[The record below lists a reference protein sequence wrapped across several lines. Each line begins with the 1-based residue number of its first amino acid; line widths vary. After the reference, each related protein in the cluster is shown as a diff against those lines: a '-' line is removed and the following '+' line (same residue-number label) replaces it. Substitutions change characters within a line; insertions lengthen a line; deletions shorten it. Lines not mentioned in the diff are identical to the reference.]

1 MWYLNI
7 FAMVTNIIRWIGCF
21 LCSWTVTNLKE
32 VMIGKLVTRKFEE
45 EVCEEISQNE
55 QKMLKD
61 LCPM

>member
-1 MWYLNI
+1 M
-7 FAMVTNIIRWIGCF
+7 
-21 LCSWTVTNLKE
+21 NLKE

-61 LCPM
+61 LSPM

>member
-21 LCSWTVTNLKE
+21 LCSWTVMNLKE

-61 LCPM
+61 LSPM

>member
-21 LCSWTVTNLKE
+21 LCSWTVMNLKE

-55 QKMLKD
+55 QKMLKS
-61 LCPM
+61 LSPM

>member
-21 LCSWTVTNLKE
+21 LCSWTVMNFKE

-55 QKMLKD
+55 QKM
-61 LCPM
+61 

>member
-21 LCSWTVTNLKE
+21 LCSWTVMNLKE